1 MPFKLLGSWA
11 EFFCLHAEKSRYS
24 VSFCELGQ
32 TKPNQH
38 TVGHRRAGRND
49 SPPRRKLSNSPIRH
63 CVGGDGGVTHG
74 ACSPQFTVAYGRCK
88 RFGLTATAQC
98 RSSPSYLSRKV
109 SWSLCTSSSLSVESK
124 FARVQRQGRWCLGCG
139 PAEGAH
145 GTVTGILFWSHK
157 FCSSSCRYS
166 TGSTRPVRILRHA
179 DLGEERKNTWQRLC
193 ERVFWIEAK
202 REAVIYVLL
211 S

>member
-32 TKPNQH
+32 TKPDQH
-38 TVGHRRAGRND
+38 TVGHRHTGRND
-49 SPPRRKLSNSPIRH
+49 SAGGCWETVPPDIALK
-63 CVGGDGGVTHG
+63 VGGIPHR
-74 ACSPQFTVAYGRCK
+74 ACSSRFTLACGRCGHL
-88 RFGLTATAQC
+88 GLAASTEC
-98 RSSPSYLSRKV
+98 RWTPSYLSRKV

-145 GTVTGILFWSHK
+145 GTVTGILFWSHM

-179 DLGEERKNTWQRLC
+179 DLGGGVK
-193 ERVFWIEAK
+193 K
-202 REAVIYVLL
+202 YVTKTLRACVL
-211 S
+211 DWSK